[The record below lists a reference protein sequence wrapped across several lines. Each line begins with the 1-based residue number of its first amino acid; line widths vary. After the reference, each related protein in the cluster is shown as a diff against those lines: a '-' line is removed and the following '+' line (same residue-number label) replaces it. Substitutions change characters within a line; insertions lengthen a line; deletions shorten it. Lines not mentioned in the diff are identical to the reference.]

1 MMRDAPVG
9 IAAATSPANLTG
21 FFRRSATDGAER
33 LRFDANAAAT
43 SRSEAAARSEAE
55 ADDGS
60 SSASTL
66 LRTSS
71 SSWYTGVRPPP
82 ADADA
87 TARDRRRANVVV
99 VVVVVVVVADANLD
113 LAAARA
119 GAADVAGAPRRGVT
133 VGSALGVAIAREAAI
148 RHRRARLCR
157 RSTVV
162 VAPPLALKK
171 KLAHQASD

>member
-99 VVVVVVVVADANLD
+99 VVVVVADANLD

-133 VGSALGVAIAREAAI
+133 VGIALGVAIAREAAI